1 MGADYYAKAIIGI
14 ELPDEDT
21 IPRAIIK
28 TRKRAFDHDFG
39 DDGET
44 EFHPKDGRKLWLD
57 EIEEVEA
64 NYPAY
69 IFDVGEYE
77 VEECDEGQTL
87 IHFPDGTDYAYGTDG
102 EAQYVGFVLE
112 TGSSN
117 GGQDEVFS
125 KLPDIEHLKEVLKS
139 ILEPIGFWDD
149 DNFGLHVVLYCSY

>member
-1 MGADYYAKAIIGI
+1 MGADYYAKVIIGI
-14 ELPDEDT
+14 MLPDEDE
-21 IPRAIIK
+21 IK
-28 TRKRAFDHDFG
+28 KAVIKSRKRAFDHDFD

-57 EIEEVEA
+57 ELEETEA
-64 NYPAY
+64 DYPAY
-69 IFDVGEYE
+69 IFDVGEYG
-77 VEECDEGQTL
+77 VEECEEGQAL
-87 IHFPDGTDYAYGTDG
+87 IRFPDGIDYAYGTDSATG
-102 EAQYVGFVLE
+102 YVGFVLE

-125 KLPDIEHLKEVLKS
+125 KLPNVEHLKEVLKS